1 MPKSTKPCLVIN
13 LIISIII
20 LIITVVCSTIVMM
33 TCADDDCNKFVY
45 AIVPMCLLST
55 SLLGFTVW
63 CIFYVKKDDK
73 KQMTI
78 SHPISAYPECMFS
91 SRQPPQ
97 YQPPSTFTGPYKSVA
112 SSRSSQ
118 SGYDQYRQRAE
129 FEKRLLLEPRYVV
142 EEGGNYVSQSNIYA
156 SQARLANR
164 SASQGRLSRAASI
177 RTTTENSRQCPTCTS
192 QILNTSTTS
201 TKLSPI
207 LSRSHDKRYDTT
219 DSFTYHTVVK
229 N

>member
-1 MPKSTKPCLVIN
+1 
-13 LIISIII
+13 
-20 LIITVVCSTIVMM
+20 MM

-91 SRQPPQ
+91 SQQPTQVQFFAKHEFLWFHFQNQ